1 MLLLP
6 RSQSADLGR
15 WTFRRFRKSIA
26 LDNIRKGFRRSENQ
40 GKNYKIK
47 ISCTQIDLL
56 QLNSLK
62 TRSCPQ
68 SNFREIF
75 GLKRQKK
82 LHS

>member
-26 LDNIRKGFRRSENQ
+26 LDNILKGFRRSENQ
-40 GKNYKIK
+40 GK
-47 ISCTQIDLL
+47 ISCTQIDVF

-62 TRSCPQ
+62 TRS
-68 SNFREIF
+68 SLKVIF
-75 GLKRQKK
+75 EKYLA
-82 LHS
+82 

>member
-40 GKNYKIK
+40 GKIKKIK
-47 ISCTQIDLL
+47 ISCSQIDFL

-62 TRSCPQ
+62 TRSLKV
-68 SNFREIF
+68 IF
-75 GLKRQKK
+75 EKYLA
-82 LHS
+82 

>member
-40 GKNYKIK
+40 GKIK
-47 ISCTQIDLL
+47 ILCS
-56 QLNSLK
+56 QLDFSRSLK
-62 TRSCPQ
+62 VIFEKYLAQ
-68 SNFREIF
+68 KGKKNFHDT
-75 GLKRQKK
+75 LSV
-82 LHS
+82 LN

>member
-40 GKNYKIK
+40 GKI
-47 ISCTQIDLL
+47 
-56 QLNSLK
+56 
-62 TRSCPQ
+62 
-68 SNFREIF
+68 
-75 GLKRQKK
+75 KK
-82 LHS
+82 LKFHVVR

>member
-40 GKNYKIK
+40 EIHIYQNKSIKNNYVKI
-47 ISCTQIDLL
+47 Q
-56 QLNSLK
+56 
-62 TRSCPQ
+62 R
-68 SNFREIF
+68 NFRDLFGQKIERIF
-75 GLKRQKK
+75 IDYKSK
-82 LHS
+82 LS